1 MEWSLILTHWHHI
14 FSHKWDPEDPFQGRY
29 IRSDGWE
36 NTSKASGLSG
46 KVDEDTI
53 REYAMGVVDN
63 DIVVSGREVM
73 SLHQLLEGDRVR
85 AVDRRKRGHVESE
98 ASR

>member
-1 MEWSLILTHWHHI
+1 
-14 FSHKWDPEDPFQGRY
+14 
-29 IRSDGWE
+29 
-36 NTSKASGLSG
+36 
-46 KVDEDTI
+46 
-53 REYAMGVVDN
+53 MGVVDN

-85 AVDRRKRGHVESE
+85 AVDRRKRGHVDSE